1 MEDLELLQGTVA
13 AVVYQNAENGY
24 AVLRLSCGGQA
35 VSVVG
40 TIPLP
45 VPGERLVITGR
56 WANNANYGKQ
66 FEAEFLER
74 LMPETTPE
82 ILSYLSSRTVKG
94 IGPKLAARIVERFG
108 AETLAVMEREPQRLA
123 EVSGITP
130 PKAREIGRVFRQQ
143 TGMRRLIEFL
153 SLHHLPAELA
163 VRLYRLWGE
172 EAMDILSSDPY
183 SLTEPGLDADFGLVD
198 RFAISLGIAAD
209 DPRRVEAGLVF
220 ELSYNQTAGHVFL
233 PCEKLIQATATLL
246 SVDAGTVQE
255 GLRRLVEGEHVAQ
268 DHLAGIDIAYLPDLY
283 EAETYV
289 ARRIGSMAADR
300 LPEPPN
306 LELLVSQVQKAGAVA
321 YSPQQ
326 AEAVRAAAVSRLLI
340 VTGGPGTGKTTI
352 LRGILDLFS
361 RMELRAL
368 LAAPTGR
375 AAKRLQEV
383 TGQEA
388 STIHRLLESQLDPA
402 TGQLIFTR
410 DEDNPLK
417 AHAVIVDETSM
428 VDLPLLAS
436 LLRALP
442 TGCRLI
448 LVGDPDQLPPV
459 GPGCPLS
466 DILRS
471 GVVPAVRLTEIFR
484 QAQESLIVMNAH
496 RVNSGVMP
504 DLKTVTS
511 DFFFLRRRTEEA
523 VASTIGD
530 LCRTRL
536 PDRMGI
542 PPEEIQVLSPTRKGP
557 TGTASLNL
565 LLQAQ
570 LNPPAPDKKEKKWGD
585 FSFREGDRVMQI
597 RNNYDILWKKTD
609 GTQVGT
615 GIFNG
620 DIGVITEIDLNA
632 ELLTVV
638 FDDRQAEYDF
648 DMLRELELAY
658 AMTVHKSQGSEYQ
671 AVVLAAWSCAPNL
684 RTRRVLYTAITRA
697 RKLLVVVGR
706 EDILQTMT
714 ENQRQSRRY
723 SGLKL
728 RLQEKE
734 QRGRCTVSW
743 ICSFPQSASCAAGCW
758 NGRRRIC
765 AAPAAGRD
773 RCFPEEECPFPL

>member
-1 MEDLELLQGTVA
+1 
-13 AVVYQNAENGY
+13 
-24 AVLRLSCGGQA
+24 
-35 VSVVG
+35 
-40 TIPLP
+40 
-45 VPGERLVITGR
+45 
-56 WANNANYGKQ
+56 
-66 FEAEFLER
+66 
-74 LMPETTPE
+74 
-82 ILSYLSSRTVKG
+82 
-94 IGPKLAARIVERFG
+94 
-108 AETLAVMEREPQRLA
+108 
-123 EVSGITP
+123 
-130 PKAREIGRVFRQQ
+130 
-143 TGMRRLIEFL
+143 MRRLIEFL

-255 GLRRLVEGEHVAQ
+255 GLRRVEGEHVAQ

-734 QRGRCTVSW
+734 Q
-743 ICSFPQSASCAAGCW
+743 
-758 NGRRRIC
+758 
-765 AAPAAGRD
+765 
-773 RCFPEEECPFPL
+773 

>member
-1 MEDLELLQGTVA
+1 M
-13 AVVYQNAENGY
+13 
-24 AVLRLSCGGQA
+24 
-35 VSVVG
+35 
-40 TIPLP
+40 
-45 VPGERLVITGR
+45 PGERLVITGR

-130 PKAREIGRVFRQQ
+130 PKAREIGRVFAS
-143 TGMRRLIEFL
+143 RRECAGSLSFL

-570 LNPPAPDKKEKKWGD
+570 LNPPAPDKKEKNG
-585 FSFREGDRVMQI
+585 E
-597 RNNYDILWKKTD
+597 
-609 GTQVGT
+609 
-615 GIFNG
+615 IFP
-620 DIGVITEIDLNA
+620 
-632 ELLTVV
+632 
-638 FDDRQAEYDF
+638 
-648 DMLRELELAY
+648 
-658 AMTVHKSQGSEYQ
+658 S
-671 AVVLAAWSCAPNL
+671 
-684 RTRRVLYTAITRA
+684 
-697 RKLLVVVGR
+697 GR
-706 EDILQTMT
+706 ET
-714 ENQRQSRRY
+714 
-723 SGLKL
+723 G
-728 RLQEKE
+728 
-734 QRGRCTVSW
+734 
-743 ICSFPQSASCAAGCW
+743 
-758 NGRRRIC
+758 
-765 AAPAAGRD
+765 
-773 RCFPEEECPFPL
+773 

>member
-56 WANNANYGKQ
+56 WAINANYGKQ

-130 PKAREIGRVFRQQ
+130 LKAREIGRVFRQQ

-352 LRGILDLFS
+352 LSTTSPVFSSVTLMVVLF
-361 RMELRAL
+361 
-368 LAAPTGR
+368 
-375 AAKRLQEV
+375 
-383 TGQEA
+383 
-388 STIHRLLESQLDPA
+388 TIHRLLESQLDPA

-734 QRGRCTVSW
+734 Q
-743 ICSFPQSASCAAGCW
+743 
-758 NGRRRIC
+758 
-765 AAPAAGRD
+765 
-773 RCFPEEECPFPL
+773 

>member
-24 AVLRLSCGGQA
+24 AVLRLNCAGQA

-45 VPGERLVITGR
+45 VPGERLMVTGR
-56 WANNANYGKQ
+56 WTNNANYGKQ

-123 EVSGITP
+123 EVTGITP
-130 PKAREIGRVFRQQ
+130 AKAREIGRVFRQQ

-172 EAMDILSSDPY
+172 EAMDLLTSDPY

-233 PCEKLIQATATLL
+233 PEEKLIQATATLL
-246 SVDAGTVQE
+246 SVDAATVQA
-255 GLRRLVEGEHVAQ
+255 GLRRLEEAEHAVQ
-268 DHLAGIDIAYLPDLY
+268 DHLAGIDIAYLPELY
-283 EAETYV
+283 EAEQYV
-289 ARRIGSMAADR
+289 ARRLGAMAADR

-306 LELLVSQVQKAGAVA
+306 LESLVGQAQQAGSVA

-352 LRGILDLFS
+352 LRGILELYG
-361 RMELRAL
+361 RMELTAL

-388 STIHRLLESQLDPA
+388 CTIHRLLESQPDPA
-402 TGQLIFTR
+402 TGRLIFTR

-428 VDLPLLAS
+428 VDISLLAS

-442 TGCRLI
+442 PGCRLI

-459 GPGCPLS
+459 RYASQRRGAGGASHGDFPPGPGEPHCHERPPGQWRHFARLENHHQRFLLPPAARRGGGGCHHWRPVQNPTAGPDGHPAGGNPGSLPHAEGPHRYGQPEPAAAGSAESALS
-466 DILRS
+466 REE
-471 GVVPAVRLTEIFR
+471 GEK
-484 QAQESLIVMNAH
+484 M
-496 RVNSGVMP
+496 GG
-504 DLKTVTS
+504 
-511 DFFFLRRRTEEA
+511 FFL
-523 VASTIGD
+523 
-530 LCRTRL
+530 
-536 PDRMGI
+536 P
-542 PPEEIQVLSPTRKGP
+542 
-557 TGTASLNL
+557 
-565 LLQAQ
+565 
-570 LNPPAPDKKEKKWGD
+570 
-585 FSFREGDRVMQI
+585 
-597 RNNYDILWKKTD
+597 
-609 GTQVGT
+609 
-615 GIFNG
+615 
-620 DIGVITEIDLNA
+620 
-632 ELLTVV
+632 
-638 FDDRQAEYDF
+638 
-648 DMLRELELAY
+648 
-658 AMTVHKSQGSEYQ
+658 
-671 AVVLAAWSCAPNL
+671 
-684 RTRRVLYTAITRA
+684 
-697 RKLLVVVGR
+697 
-706 EDILQTMT
+706 
-714 ENQRQSRRY
+714 
-723 SGLKL
+723 
-728 RLQEKE
+728 
-734 QRGRCTVSW
+734 
-743 ICSFPQSASCAAGCW
+743 
-758 NGRRRIC
+758 
-765 AAPAAGRD
+765 
-773 RCFPEEECPFPL
+773 

>member
-1 MEDLELLQGTVA
+1 
-13 AVVYQNAENGY
+13 
-24 AVLRLSCGGQA
+24 
-35 VSVVG
+35 
-40 TIPLP
+40 
-45 VPGERLVITGR
+45 
-56 WANNANYGKQ
+56 
-66 FEAEFLER
+66 
-74 LMPETTPE
+74 
-82 ILSYLSSRTVKG
+82 
-94 IGPKLAARIVERFG
+94 
-108 AETLAVMEREPQRLA
+108 
-123 EVSGITP
+123 
-130 PKAREIGRVFRQQ
+130 
-143 TGMRRLIEFL
+143 
-153 SLHHLPAELA
+153 
-163 VRLYRLWGE
+163 
-172 EAMDILSSDPY
+172 MDILSSDPY

-523 VASTIGD
+523 VASTI
-530 LCRTRL
+530 RRSVPTRL

-734 QRGRCTVSW
+734 Q
-743 ICSFPQSASCAAGCW
+743 
-758 NGRRRIC
+758 
-765 AAPAAGRD
+765 
-773 RCFPEEECPFPL
+773 

>member
-496 RVNSGVMP
+496 RVNVMP

-734 QRGRCTVSW
+734 Q
-743 ICSFPQSASCAAGCW
+743 
-758 NGRRRIC
+758 
-765 AAPAAGRD
+765 
-773 RCFPEEECPFPL
+773 

>member
-283 EAETYV
+283 EETYV

-671 AVVLAAWSCAPNL
+671 AVVLAAWSCALNL
-684 RTRRVLYTAITRA
+684 RTLRVLYTAITRV

-706 EDILQTMT
+706 DDILQTMT

-734 QRGRCTVSW
+734 Q
-743 ICSFPQSASCAAGCW
+743 
-758 NGRRRIC
+758 
-765 AAPAAGRD
+765 
-773 RCFPEEECPFPL
+773 